1 MTQPTSGDALFVVSY
16 NPTTPNSWPESP
28 FLTREPFAAVDGLV
42 PGKKY
47 TFHVKA
53 VLDNAESKK
62 KSVSTVL
69 PVPEQPTNVVID
81 EVTSTSMHI
90 SWESPHDDAHYIV
103 NIMDTAGALPDFP
116 LTVAN
121 KEVTIDNLKE
131 GETYKVTVATTVDGY
146 TTDKHATQIETYAD
160 TQDTM
165 LFPLDMDETTDEAQE
180 KVEKSRKPLL
190 DFFFVKRMQKIS
202 TDIIMIILALLGA
215 VGLASQ
221 HFF

>member
-1 MTQPTSGDALFVVSY
+1 MIYIKTKCTLSGQNRHELTGIVNVNYYTIFILGDALFVVSY

-53 VLDNAESKK
+53 VIDNVESKK
-62 KSVSTVL
+62 KSVSTIL

-81 EVTSTSMHI
+81 EVTSNSMHI
-90 SWESPHDDAHYIV
+90 SWESPHDDAQYIV
-103 NIMDTAGALPDFP
+103 NVMDTAGSLADFP
-116 LTVAN
+116 LTVDD

-146 TTDKHATQIETYAD
+146 TTDKHATQVETYAD

-165 LFPLDMDETTDEAQE
+165 LFPLDLDETTDEAQE
-180 KVEKSRKPLL
+180 KVKN
-190 DFFFVKRMQKIS
+190 
-202 TDIIMIILALLGA
+202 
-215 VGLASQ
+215 
-221 HFF
+221 HF